1 YYFNTNTFIAS
12 TGYTSI
18 NGKHFYFN
26 TDGIMQ
32 IGVFKGPNGF
42 EYFAPANTDANNIE
56 GQAILYQNKFLTLN
70 GKKYYFGSDSKAV
83 TGLRT
88 IDGKKYYF
96 NTNTA
101 VAVTGWQTI
110 NGKKYYFNTNTSIA
124 STGYTIISG
133 KHFYFNTDGIMQIG
147 VFKGPD
153 GFEYFAPANTD
164 ANNIEGQAIRY
175 QNRFL
180 YLHDNIYYF
189 GNNSK
194 AATGWVTIDGNRYY
208 FEPNTAMGANGYK
221 TIDNKNFYFRNGLP
235 QIGVF
240 KGSNG
245 FEYFAPANTDANN
258 IEGQAIRYQN
268 RFLHLLGK
276 IYYFG
281 NNSKA
286 VTGWQTINGKVYYFM
301 PDTAMAAAG
310 GLFEIDGVIYF
321 FGVDG
326 VKAPGIYG

>member
-1 YYFNTNTFIAS
+1 NSENELDRDHLGFKIIDNKTYYYDEASKLVKGLININNSLFYFDPIESNLVTGWQTINGKKYYFDINTGAASTSYKIINGKHFYFNNNGVMQLGVFKGPDGFEYFAPANTQNNNIEGQAIVYQSKFLTLNGKKYYFDNDSKAVTGWQTIDGKKYYFNLNTAEAATGWQTIDGKKYYFNTNTSIAS
-12 TGYTSI
+12 TGYTII

-56 GQAILYQNKFLTLN
+56 GQAI
-70 GKKYYFGSDSKAV
+70 
-83 TGLRT
+83 
-88 IDGKKYYF
+88 
-96 NTNTA
+96 
-101 VAVTGWQTI
+101 
-110 NGKKYYFNTNTSIA
+110 
-124 STGYTIISG
+124 
-133 KHFYFNTDGIMQIG
+133 
-147 VFKGPD
+147 
-153 GFEYFAPANTD
+153 
-164 ANNIEGQAIRY
+164 RY

-194 AATGWVTIDGNRYY
+194 A
-208 FEPNTAMGANGYK
+208 
-221 TIDNKNFYFRNGLP
+221 
-235 QIGVF
+235 
-240 KGSNG
+240 
-245 FEYFAPANTDANN
+245 
-258 IEGQAIRYQN
+258 
-268 RFLHLLGK
+268 
-276 IYYFG
+276 
-281 NNSKA
+281 
-286 VTGWQTINGKVYYFM
+286 VTGWQTINGNVYYFM

>member
-1 YYFNTNTFIAS
+1 
-12 TGYTSI
+12 
-18 NGKHFYFN
+18 
-26 TDGIMQ
+26 M
-32 IGVFKGPNGF
+32 
-42 EYFAPANTDANNIE
+42 
-56 GQAILYQNKFLTLN
+56 
-70 GKKYYFGSDSKAV
+70 
-83 TGLRT
+83 RT

-101 VAVTGWQTI
+101 EAATGWQTI
-110 NGKKYYFNTNTSIA
+110 DGKKYYFNTNTSIA
-124 STGYTIISG
+124 STGYTIIND

-194 AATGWVTIDGNRYY
+194 AATGWVTIDGRRYY
-208 FEPNTAMGANGYK
+208 FEPNTAIGANGYK
-221 TIDNKNFYFRNGLP
+221 IIDNKNFYFRNGLP

-240 KGSNG
+240 KGPNG

-258 IEGQAIRYQN
+258 IDGQAIRYQN
-268 RFLHLLGK
+268 RFLHLLGN

-286 VTGWQTINGKVYYFM
+286 VTGWQTINGNMYYFM